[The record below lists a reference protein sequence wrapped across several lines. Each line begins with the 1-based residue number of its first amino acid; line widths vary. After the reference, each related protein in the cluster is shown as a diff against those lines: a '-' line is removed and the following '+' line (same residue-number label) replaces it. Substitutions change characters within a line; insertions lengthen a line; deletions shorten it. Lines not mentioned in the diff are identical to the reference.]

1 MAERHSLKV
10 LRTLTLKGKH
20 LTPPGGVH
28 ALFKALQMLPFLRGL
43 SEPRPCAGWA
53 LNTLISLNSKHEAKK
68 AGADEET
75 GIQKSEA
82 TCLGGLKNPT
92 LGDWHSHLQPST
104 PLLPGN
110 LPSSC
115 HQMTS
120 NVTEDGKGGA
130 THQTGHAT
138 VVPLFPTGSLRTQ
151 WKFLQIPGSPTVTI
165 LTLGDDGARE
175 RQQSIPEGRG
185 AHLFSQHACHTHV
198 LSKCHNYR

>member
-1 MAERHSLKV
+1 MGILRRNVEGMAERHSLKV

-104 PLLPGN
+104 RLLPGN

-130 THQTGHAT
+130 THQMGHAT

-151 WKFLQIPGSPTVTI
+151 WKFLPDP
-165 LTLGDDGARE
+165 RE
-175 RQQSIPEGRG
+175 TNSHHSNTGR
-185 AHLFSQHACHTHV
+185 
-198 LSKCHNYR
+198 